1 VRPIRNDADLT
12 NDPRWRRLW
21 DNPWPCRAC
30 GETHQGL
37 LDFACGKPEQWPGI
51 EDKAPNSALDL
62 SGDFLSEDFC
72 VLEGKHFFVRAVLEL
87 PIRGSG
93 EQLFG
98 VGAWTTLSRKN
109 FIGYIQVFDSGE
121 QDELGPWFGWF
132 SNRLDGYPDTL
143 NLKCQVHPVSG
154 RQRPRISLEPT
165 PHPLA
170 VEQQSGIT
178 FDRLLEIYA
187 INGHDIRTSLSD

>member
-1 VRPIRNDADLT
+1 VQDDVDLS

-21 DNPWPCRAC
+21 DNPWSCSVC
-30 GETHQGL
+30 GERHQGL
-37 LDFACGKPEQWPGI
+37 IDLACGKPAQWPSS

-62 SGDFLSEDFC
+62 SGNFLSEDFC
-72 VLEGKHFFVRAVLEL
+72 VLEGQHFFVRAVLEL
-87 PIRGSG
+87 PIRGG
-93 EQLFG
+93 RRKLFG
-98 VGAWTTLSRKN
+98 FGVWTTLSREN
-109 FIGYIQVFDSGE
+109 FVRYVATFDSGM

-132 SNRLDGYPDTL
+132 SSRLEGYPDTL

-154 RQRPRISLEPT
+154 RQRPRVSLEST

-170 VEQQSGIT
+170 VDQQSGIT
-178 FDRLLEIYA
+178 LDRLLDIYA